1 MKVAES
7 FVIPE
12 PRESVWLVVG
22 DVERVAACLPGV
34 EQVTM
39 EDAEH
44 GTVRITQSLGPMT
57 ATFDAKMQVTNREPG
72 RAISFSATG
81 RTIRGAAGNVRV
93 TNTVR
98 LEDEGEGATRVELE
112 ADVAMGGMLG
122 AVGTKVI
129 ARQASRAAKEFAANL
144 EKALHA
150 EP

>member
-39 EDAEH
+39 EDAEN
-44 GTVRITQSLGPMT
+44 GSVRITQSLGPMT

-72 RAISFSATG
+72 RTISFSATG

-93 TNTVR
+93 TNSVH
-98 LEDEGEGATRVELE
+98 LEDEGSGATRVVLE

-129 ARQASRAAKEFAANL
+129 ARQASRVAKDFATNL
-144 EKALHA
+144 EKEIHA
-150 EP
+150 ER